1 MHDKTLVVGIGSPYG
16 DDRVGWK
23 IAEQIAQLAGDRL
36 VARCA
41 RTPAEMLDW
50 LDEVVELHVCDAFVQ
65 AAAIGEV
72 RHWQWP
78 APQIAQTRFRGSHDF
93 SLSAVLALAEQLR
106 RLPARVSIWGIAI
119 DANQNGET
127 ISPAVKAAVPV
138 VVERI
143 LGALAYA

>member
-1 MHDKTLVVGIGSPYG
+1 MNDQTLVVGIGSPYG

-65 AAAIGEV
+65 EAAIGEV

-78 APQIAQTRFRGSHDF
+78 SPQIAQTRFRGSHDF
-93 SLSAVLALAEQLR
+93 SLPAALALAEQLG
-106 RLPARVSIWGIAI
+106 RLPARVCMWGVAI
-119 DANQNGET
+119 DANQHAET
-127 ISPAVKAAVPV
+127 ISPAVEAAVPV
-138 VVERI
+138 AVERI
-143 LGALAYA
+143 LGALADA